1 MPILRFQC
9 PSCGLSFK
17 KRVSRSAEESE
28 CRSCG
33 GPSFIEGSVKLSVG
47 FGSDVSG
54 LKAQDTGMESLDLDY
69 DRVVGEDARQK
80 WDMIYQ
86 RRRDKW
92 ALINQNKGST
102 GRDILRADDGS
113 YLIHRHA
120 GSVLEK
126 NRNLAMDT
134 IKSKTSNLSQER

>member
-1 MPILRFQC
+1 
-9 PSCGLSFK
+9 
-17 KRVSRSAEESE
+17 
-28 CRSCG
+28 
-33 GPSFIEGSVKLSVG
+33 
-47 FGSDVSG
+47 
-54 LKAQDTGMESLDLDY
+54 MESLDLDY
-69 DRVVGEDARQK
+69 DRVVGEDAKKK

-134 IKSKTSNLSQER
+134 IKSNTSNPSQER